1 MIRIEGQW
9 NLQHWR
15 RVAEDGTVVGYP
27 FGPDAT
33 GMLVYTATGGMIVMM
48 AKAGREK
55 IDTQNAIGGT
65 VDERASAYSG
75 YLAYFGRY
83 EVKGNEVHHI
93 IDSASF
99 PNWSGDLQA
108 RPFETDGTHLVL
120 RTLPTLIDGVTVVN
134 EMAWVRG

>member
-9 NLQHWR
+9 NLVAWR
-15 RVAEDGTVVGYP
+15 RVAGDGSESYP
-27 FGPDAT
+27 FGRDAT
-33 GMLVYTATGGMIVMM
+33 GMLVYTASGGMIVMM
-48 AKAGREK
+48 ARAGRAK
-55 IDTQNAIGGT
+55 LDTYDAVGGT
-65 VDERASAYSG
+65 EAERAAAYSG

-83 EVKGNEVHHI
+83 EVKDNEVHHM

-120 RTLPTLIDGVTVVN
+120 RTPPTEINGVVVVN
-134 EMAWVRG
+134 EMSWVRA